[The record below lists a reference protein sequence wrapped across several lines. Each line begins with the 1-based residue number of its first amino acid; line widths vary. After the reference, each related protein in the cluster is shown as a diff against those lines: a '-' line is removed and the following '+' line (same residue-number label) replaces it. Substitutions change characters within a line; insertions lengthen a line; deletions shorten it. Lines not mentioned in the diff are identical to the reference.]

1 MGCIDLLIIIAIV
14 AILKK
19 LAPYLLALFLI
30 IVAIIAVIKYI
41 ASKNITPIN
50 LLEKYKRWKFIR
62 FENKYYASLEFNT
75 LKAECQNYINDCNL
89 LNEHVE
95 SLKAENMDFD
105 RIEFG
110 NSEYYDQSEYNM
122 KRPEFDML
130 QKNAHTY
137 YCSRQ
142 ICDSARMRPFV
153 YICKYFGIKTN
164 EENLEKVENILN
176 KYEAAL
182 QGIEILENRRK
193 VLLENAKKSV
203 PDKIYSFGLERF
215 ERELGFEY
223 IELKGI
229 EYPIYSFR
237 YISSGGYA
245 SVSCDILMD
254 IENLNKFIVFLS
266 EKIKFRK
273 SAAGQRA
280 LMTSALRRKILQRD
294 EYTCKKCGN
303 SINNEPNLLLEI
315 DHIKP
320 ISKGG
325 LTTEDNLQVLCW
337 RCNRQKGNKYD
348 IDL

>member
-1 MGCIDLLIIIAIV
+1 MKQRYKE
-14 AILKK
+14 LKYWRIEERFCWK
-19 LAPYLLALFLI
+19 TRKNPCP
-30 IVAIIAVIKYI
+30 IKYI
-41 ASKNITPIN
+41 V
-50 LLEKYKRWKFIR
+50 L
-62 FENKYYASLEFNT
+62 
-75 LKAECQNYINDCNL
+75 D
-89 LNEHVE
+89 LN
-95 SLKAENMDFD
+95 
-105 RIEFG
+105 
-110 NSEYYDQSEYNM
+110 
-122 KRPEFDML
+122 
-130 QKNAHTY
+130 
-137 YCSRQ
+137 
-142 ICDSARMRPFV
+142 
-153 YICKYFGIKTN
+153 
-164 EENLEKVENILN
+164 
-176 KYEAAL
+176 
-182 QGIEILENRRK
+182 
-193 VLLENAKKSV
+193 
-203 PDKIYSFGLERF
+203 
-215 ERELGFEY
+215 RELGFEY

-348 IDL
+348 IDV